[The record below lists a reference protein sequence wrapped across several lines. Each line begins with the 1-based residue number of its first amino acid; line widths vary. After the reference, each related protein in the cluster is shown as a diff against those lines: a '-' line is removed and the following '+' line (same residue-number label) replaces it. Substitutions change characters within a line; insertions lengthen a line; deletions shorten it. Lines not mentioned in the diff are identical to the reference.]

1 MCSVLHMDK
10 VCMVLTIRG
19 RGGERNKLKERVMN
33 GVWKNTE
40 EVMDVPE

>member
-10 VCMVLTIRG
+10 VCLVVTIRGMSCSNYTG

-33 GVWKNTE
+33 GV
-40 EVMDVPE
+40 